1 MEDKTPGIPIAAQ
14 FAEIL
19 THDLSG
25 FVHDLEE
32 INSPENNQ
40 LVALARQAME
50 ADGVIQN
57 LEDIEGL
64 GSMVAVDGGNN
75 ILSMGSGSHC
85 FILAVR
91 YSLRSDYSPHFM
103 MERIQFEDPEPSGF
117 MYGVRNAMEIQQIM
131 DADEKDSFCIVD
143 NSWVSLLE
151 TVNRTIDC
159 WIKGE
164 SDDKEILESF
174 LEPLLARQG
183 NFVSVL
189 KNPHNIAISKSG
201 VSSSYCKKY
210 TQGKLSLPDKV
221 FLLGILKA
229 GEYTKPKALADS
241 GIGQLN
247 VHPNSI
253 FKAQDQIK
261 QIYNAKLSSTDKD
274 CICLTYFKPH
284 EWSPI
289 KRIEFHKEL
298 FQYQADSFK
307 KMLKTVSDSMKI
319 PTIQEPLEQF
329 LVDQIVKRHTG
340 RLPDIYQTAGIANI
354 KNFDS
359 AFAMQLVRRLRT

>member
-1 MEDKTPGIPIAAQ
+1 LYSSTHMEDKTPGIPIAAQ

-174 LEPLLARQG
+174 LEPLLA
-183 NFVSVL
+183 SWL
-189 KNPHNIAISKSG
+189 
-201 VSSSYCKKY
+201 
-210 TQGKLSLPDKV
+210 
-221 FLLGILKA
+221 
-229 GEYTKPKALADS
+229 
-241 GIGQLN
+241 
-247 VHPNSI
+247 
-253 FKAQDQIK
+253 
-261 QIYNAKLSSTDKD
+261 TDK
-274 CICLTYFKPH
+274 T
-284 EWSPI
+284 
-289 KRIEFHKEL
+289 
-298 FQYQADSFK
+298 
-307 KMLKTVSDSMKI
+307 
-319 PTIQEPLEQF
+319 
-329 LVDQIVKRHTG
+329 
-340 RLPDIYQTAGIANI
+340 N
-354 KNFDS
+354 
-359 AFAMQLVRRLRT
+359 